1 MINVSEEE
9 KKREKKN
16 VRRYNKDIP
25 FHLLLIILCR
35 LIHGYKRCGL

>member
-9 KKREKKN
+9 KKMKGKN
-16 VRRYNKDIP
+16 VRRYNKDSS

-35 LIHGYKRCGL
+35 LIHGYTRCGL